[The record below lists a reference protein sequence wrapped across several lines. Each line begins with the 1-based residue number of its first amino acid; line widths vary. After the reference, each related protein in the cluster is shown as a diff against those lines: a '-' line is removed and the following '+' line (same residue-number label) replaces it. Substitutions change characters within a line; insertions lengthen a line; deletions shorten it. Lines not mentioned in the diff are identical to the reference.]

1 MKWCMVILFFISSTW
16 ASNSIDSWN
25 SPPNC
30 ASLKAQQDF
39 DLDKIMGKWY
49 VVEIL
54 EHKPIPEQEIG
65 SKLVIDRCPII
76 RLRFDE
82 RGLIRLLWSEEKGQL
97 EYTFSLPNSKIS
109 GVWNSAAKQNGSLIG
124 KTYTQFEGSVLVMKA
139 VAQHV
144 LLTFCSENIDYQLYS
159 ILMGRQHILEK
170 SSITGIHNLLK
181 RRTLHISSTRSTC
194 AKGRGSAVSPAN
206 AFKTTLILY
215 ILFTVSSFIS
225 NPERH

>member
-1 MKWCMVILFFISSTW
+1 MMQCMLILFFISSTW

-30 ASLKAQQDF
+30 GALKAQQDF

-54 EHKPIPEQEIG
+54 EHKPIPDQEIG
-65 SKLVIDRCPII
+65 SRLVLDKCPII

-82 RGLIRLLWSEEKGQL
+82 RGYIRLLWSEEKGQI
-97 EYTFSLPNSKIS
+97 EYTFSLPNSKIN
-109 GVWNSAAKQNGSLIG
+109 GVWNSVVKQNGSLIG
-124 KTYTQFEGSVLVMKA
+124 KSYLQFDGSVLVMKA

-144 LLTFCSENIDYQLYS
+144 LLTFCSENIDFQLYS
-159 ILMGRQHILEK
+159 VLMGRQHILEK

-194 AKGRGSAVSPAN
+194 AKGQGSTSASN
-206 AFKTTLILY
+206 AYLTLYTASTLFIISFY
-215 ILFTVSSFIS
+215 ISRPS
-225 NPERH
+225 H